1 MITAMRKRE
10 KKFFFIRITV
20 RPSTKFGLAQ
30 PQTQYE
36 VFLNVS
42 ELRIEPY
49 VYVRRSKK
57 FKLPTPIAAAAAFIR
72 NLSDYQKFWLPKSSA
87 ISYSS
92 CKENLL
98 AAAS

>member
-1 MITAMRKRE
+1 MRKSE

-20 RPSTKFGLAQ
+20 RPSTKIGLAQ

-49 VYVRRSKK
+49 VYFRSGTK
-57 FKLPTPIAAAAAFIR
+57 FKLSMPATAAAAA
-72 NLSDYQKFWLPKSSA
+72 
-87 ISYSS
+87 
-92 CKENLL
+92 
-98 AAAS
+98 